1 MKEKSLTFASI
12 VTAGVASVCC
22 IGPML
27 AVGLGLGTFGW
38 ALSEELRPWL
48 LGGSGLLLAGA
59 FYLTYRRRP
68 EAECA
73 DGACAVSPEK
83 TRKRKMLLWLA
94 TAAVAALAAFP
105 HYSAVMWGESM
116 SANDAPALAMNDA
129 AAAMAMETNDA
140 ADTAALAAGDSNGKA
155 VALFSID
162 GMTCAACATGVRAA
176 LQRQKGVRLAEV
188 DYENATARIQFDHSQ
203 TSAAKLIDAIG
214 QLGFKAELQ
223 EPRS

>member
-22 IGPML
+22 VGPML

-68 EAECA
+68 AAECA

-105 HYSAVMWGESM
+105 HYSAVLWGD
-116 SANDAPALAMNDA
+116 SAALWGDSIG
-129 AAAMAMETNDA
+129 
-140 ADTAALAAGDSNGKA
+140 ADTAALAGGNSDGKA

-162 GMTCAACATGVRAA
+162 GMTCAACASGVRAT
-176 LQRQKGVRLAEV
+176 LERQKGVQLAEV
-188 DYENATARIQFDHSQ
+188 DYENATARIHFDHSQ
-203 TSAAKLIDAIG
+203 TSATKLIAAIG
-214 QLGFKAELQ
+214 QLGFKAEVK
-223 EPRS
+223 EPQS

>member
-38 ALSEELRPWL
+38 TLSEELRPWL

-73 DGACAVSPEK
+73 DGMCAVSPRK
-83 TRKRKMLLWLA
+83 TRQRKMLLWLA

-105 HYSAVMWGESM
+105 HYSTVLWGESIVANEAAALG
-116 SANDAPALAMNDA
+116 ANDASALG
-129 AAAMAMETNDA
+129 
-140 ADTAALAAGDSNGKA
+140 ADTAALVGGTSDGKA

-162 GMTCAACATGVRAA
+162 GMTCAACASGVRAT
-176 LQRQKGVRLAEV
+176 LERQKGVRLAEV
-188 DYENATARIQFDHSQ
+188 DYENATARIHFDHSQ
-203 TSAAKLIDAIG
+203 TSATKLIAAIG
-214 QLGFKAELQ
+214 QLGFRAELK
-223 EPRS
+223 EPQS

>member
-22 IGPML
+22 VGPML
-27 AVGLGLGTFGW
+27 AAGLGLGTFGW

-68 EAECA
+68 EAECT
-73 DGACAVSPEK
+73 DGVCAVSPEK

-94 TAAVAALAAFP
+94 TAAVAVLAAFP
-105 HYSAVMWGESM
+105 HYSAVLWGD
-116 SANDAPALAMNDA
+116 SAALWGDAIG
-129 AAAMAMETNDA
+129 
-140 ADTAALAAGDSNGKA
+140 ADTAALADGNSDGKA

-162 GMTCAACATGVRAA
+162 GMTCAACASGVRAT
-176 LQRQKGVRLAEV
+176 LERQKGVQLAEV
-188 DYENATARIQFDHSQ
+188 DYENATARIHFDHSQ
-203 TSAAKLIDAIG
+203 TSATKLIAAIG
-214 QLGFKAELQ
+214 QLGFKAELK

>member
-22 IGPML
+22 VGPML
-27 AVGLGLGTFGW
+27 AVGFGLGTFGW

-105 HYSAVMWGESM
+105 HYSAVLWGESIV
-116 SANDAPALAMNDA
+116 ANEA
-129 AAAMAMETNDA
+129 
-140 ADTAALAAGDSNGKA
+140 AALAGGTSDGKA

-162 GMTCAACATGVRAA
+162 GMTCAACASGVRAT
-176 LQRQKGVRLAEV
+176 LERQKGVQLAEV
-188 DYENATARIQFDHSQ
+188 DYENATARIHFDHSQ
-203 TSAAKLIDAIG
+203 TSATKLIAAIG
-214 QLGFKAELQ
+214 QLGFKAEVK
-223 EPRS
+223 EPQS